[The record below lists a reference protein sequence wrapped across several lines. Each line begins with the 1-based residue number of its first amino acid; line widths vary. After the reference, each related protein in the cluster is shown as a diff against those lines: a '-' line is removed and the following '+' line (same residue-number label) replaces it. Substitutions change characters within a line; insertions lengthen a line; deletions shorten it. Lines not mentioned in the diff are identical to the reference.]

1 MRLKSEPKSRFFGT
15 ILVADL
21 GMFGFDRVL
30 DQSVACRSAQAFV
43 KMGKTIFGTR
53 QMPLAA

>member
-1 MRLKSEPKSRFFGT
+1 MIER
-15 ILVADL
+15 ADL

-30 DQSVACRSAQAFV
+30 GQSVACRSAQAFV

>member
-1 MRLKSEPKSRFFGT
+1 MVLNSERLG
-15 ILVADL
+15 IIQHADL

-53 QMPLAA
+53 QMQLAA